1 MQKSK
6 KLLLIG
12 GSKGNVHLLN
22 FHRLITSYFE
32 EILIVSNQ
40 EIEQAAAK
48 VLNFELK
55 NPFGMLKNVHKLKSI
70 IREFQPDVIHVHQA
84 NAYGFITSLANQGKK
99 PLVLTTWGSDVL
111 TLPKRS
117 ILHRCMVKYVLN
129 SAIEITAD
137 AQFMADAINELVGP
151 MPVVIAN
158 FGVEIATV
166 ENTLPRDKV
175 IYSNRM
181 HEPLYRIEQ
190 IILQSAPF
198 LLANPAWKLRIAASG
213 SQTERLKQI
222 SEQLLPE
229 SSVEFIG
236 FQSAQENRENYLR
249 STVYVSIPNTDGTSI
264 SLLEAMAYGC
274 LPVVYDLPANRE
286 WIENG
291 VNGIVSNGNLSE
303 EMMEIL
309 EMDHV
314 SIQEKNA
321 KIIEEKATKN
331 ANKQKYEAIYDRI
344 FS

>member
-1 MQKSK
+1 
-6 KLLLIG
+6 
-12 GSKGNVHLLN
+12 
-22 FHRLITSYFE
+22 
-32 EILIVSNQ
+32 
-40 EIEQAAAK
+40 
-48 VLNFELK
+48 
-55 NPFGMLKNVHKLKSI
+55 
-70 IREFQPDVIHVHQA
+70 
-84 NAYGFITSLANQGKK
+84 
-99 PLVLTTWGSDVL
+99 
-111 TLPKRS
+111 
-117 ILHRCMVKYVLN
+117 MVKYVLN

-236 FQSAQENRENYLR
+236 FQSAHENRENYLR

-274 LPVVYDLPANRE
+274 LPVVSDLPANRE